1 MFAELQSAEDRRRRS
16 LLWGILFAAPGVAS
30 EVEGEWVQFPEYTPE
45 CYEQK
50 KYYCG
55 KPHGEIWK

>member
-16 LLWGILFAAPGVAS
+16 CLLDLFAALGAS
-30 EVEGEWVQFPEYTPE
+30 EYEGEWVQFPEYTPE

-50 KYYCG
+50 K
-55 KPHGEIWK
+55 